1 MARLISAEPAIPPQG
16 KGGVF
21 EFNSTTGLITLK
33 DSFTGT
39 NGSNPFAALTAAGG
53 GLYYGTTTS
62 GGANGKGGVFEFN
75 TTTGLITL
83 KDSFAGT
90 NGRSPTAALTT
101 AGGTLFYGTTSA
113 GGANDAGTIYSF
125 NAGSPQPPTSV
136 PAPLPLLGAGV
147 AFRVSRH
154 LRRRLRQAQPL
165 SSVKG

>member
-1 MARLISAEPAIPPQG
+1 
-16 KGGVF
+16 VF

-83 KDSFAGT
+83 KDSFTGT
-90 NGRSPTAALTT
+90 NGSNPRAALTA
-101 AGGTLFYGTTSA
+101 AGGGFVLRH
-113 GGANDAGTIYSF
+113 N
-125 NAGSPQPPTSV
+125 
-136 PAPLPLLGAGV
+136 PLW
-147 AFRVSRH
+147 RNI
-154 LRRRLRQAQPL
+154 
-165 SSVKG
+165 